1 MNVFEAV
8 RGNVTA
14 RQAAELYG
22 IRVNRHGMAVCP
34 FHNDKNP
41 SMKVDKRFHCF
52 ACQADGD
59 AVDFVSRLFGL
70 PGKKAAV
77 KIANDFG
84 IGYDSGQKPSV
95 RPKIREPTPEQKYQQ
110 EENRCFKVLSDY
122 FHHLRTW
129 KRQYAP
135 QQPEDEWHPLFVE
148 ALQRESHIEY
158 LLDVLL
164 YGTAEEKKALVA
176 EQRKEV
182 IRLEQRF
189 AEHPDGYEEL
199 SKARDEAK
207 QLQIYKANAEMLLRT
222 DTEEQRQT
230 REHQQEKQH
239 CFAGHSR
246 TGTVRSIRGLGSFS
260 PTSSREI
267 SGDGNLP
274 VRQVC
279 INAGIACQV

>member
-8 RGNVTA
+8 KGKITA

-22 IRVNRHGMAVCP
+22 VRVNRHGMAVCP

-41 SMKVDKRFHCF
+41 SMKLDMRFHCF
-52 ACQADGD
+52 ACQSDGD

-70 PGKKAAV
+70 PSKEAAM
-77 KIANDFG
+77 KLADDFG
-84 IGYDSGQKPSV
+84 ISYDSRQKLSV
-95 RPKIREPTPEQKYQQ
+95 RPKIREPTSEQKYQQ

-122 FHHLRTW
+122 FHRIKAW

-182 IRLEQRF
+182 MKLEQRF
-189 AEHPDGYEEL
+189 AEQPDEYDRGG
-199 SKARDEAK
+199 S
-207 QLQIYKANAEMLLRT
+207 
-222 DTEEQRQT
+222 QR
-230 REHQQEKQH
+230 K
-239 CFAGHSR
+239 S
-246 TGTVRSIRGLGSFS
+246 GLD
-260 PTSSREI
+260 R
-267 SGDGNLP
+267 
-274 VRQVC
+274 
-279 INAGIACQV
+279 

>member
-8 RGNVTA
+8 KGKVTT

-22 IRVNRHGMAVCP
+22 IRVNCHGMAVCP

-41 SMKVDKRFHCF
+41 SMKLDIRFHYF
-52 ACQADGD
+52 SCQADRD
-59 AVDFVSRLFGL
+59 TVDFVYRLFGL
-70 PGKKAAV
+70 SSKEAAM
-77 KIANDFG
+77 KLADDFS
-84 IGYDSGQKPSV
+84 IPYDARKKPSI
-95 RPKIREPTPEQKYQQ
+95 RPKIREPTPEQRYRQ
-110 EENRCFKVLSDY
+110 EENRCYKALSDY

-182 IRLEQRF
+182 MRLERRF
-189 AEHPDGYEEL
+189 TEH
-199 SKARDEAK
+199 
-207 QLQIYKANAEMLLRT
+207 T
-222 DTEEQRQT
+222 
-230 REHQQEKQH
+230 
-239 CFAGHSR
+239 AGHDR
-246 TGTVRSIRGLGSFS
+246 GRSQGKSGLD
-260 PTSSREI
+260 R
-267 SGDGNLP
+267 
-274 VRQVC
+274 
-279 INAGIACQV
+279 

>member
-8 RGNVTA
+8 KGNVTT

-22 IRVNRHGMAVCP
+22 IQVSRHGMAVCP
-34 FHNDKNP
+34 FHDDKNP

-70 PGKKAAV
+70 PSKEAAV

-84 IGYDSGQKPSV
+84 IGYDSGRKPSV
-95 RPKIREPTPEQKYQQ
+95 RAKIREPTPEQKYQQ
-110 EENRCFKVLSDY
+110 EENRCYKVLSDY

-129 KRQYAP
+129 KQQYAP
-135 QQPEDEWHPLFVE
+135 QHPEDEWHPLFVE

-182 IRLEQRF
+182 MRLEQRF
-189 AEHPDGYEEL
+189 AEHPDGHD
-199 SKARDEAK
+199 R
-207 QLQIYKANAEMLLRT
+207 
-222 DTEEQRQT
+222 
-230 REHQQEKQH
+230 
-239 CFAGHSR
+239 G
-246 TGTVRSIRGLGSFS
+246 RSQGKSGLD
-260 PTSSREI
+260 R
-267 SGDGNLP
+267 
-274 VRQVC
+274 
-279 INAGIACQV
+279 

>member
-1 MNVFEAV
+1 M
-8 RGNVTA
+8 
-14 RQAAELYG
+14 
-22 IRVNRHGMAVCP
+22 
-34 FHNDKNP
+34 
-41 SMKVDKRFHCF
+41 
-52 ACQADGD
+52 
-59 AVDFVSRLFGL
+59 
-70 PGKKAAV
+70 
-77 KIANDFG
+77 
-84 IGYDSGQKPSV
+84 
-95 RPKIREPTPEQKYQQ
+95 
-110 EENRCFKVLSDY
+110 LSDC

-189 AEHPDGYEEL
+189 AEHPDGYAEL

-230 REHQQEKQH
+230 RERQQEK
-239 CFAGHSR
+239 
-246 TGTVRSIRGLGSFS
+246 
-260 PTSSREI
+260 
-267 SGDGNLP
+267 
-274 VRQVC
+274 
-279 INAGIACQV
+279 

>member
-95 RPKIREPTPEQKYQQ
+95 RPKIREPTSEQKYQQ
-110 EENRCFKVLSDY
+110 EENRCYKVLSDY

-164 YGTAEEKKALVA
+164 YSTAEEKKALVA
-176 EQRKEV
+176 KQRKEV
-182 IRLEQRF
+182 IRLERRF
-189 AEHPDGYEEL
+189 AEH
-199 SKARDEAK
+199 
-207 QLQIYKANAEMLLRT
+207 T
-222 DTEEQRQT
+222 
-230 REHQQEKQH
+230 
-239 CFAGHSR
+239 AGHDHGGSQ
-246 TGTVRSIRGLGSFS
+246 GKSGLD
-260 PTSSREI
+260 R
-267 SGDGNLP
+267 
-274 VRQVC
+274 
-279 INAGIACQV
+279 

>member
-8 RGNVTA
+8 KGNVTT

-22 IRVNRHGMAVCP
+22 IQVSRHGMAVCP
-34 FHNDKNP
+34 FHDDKNP

-70 PGKKAAV
+70 PSKEAAV

-84 IGYDSGQKPSV
+84 IGYDSGRKPSV
-95 RPKIREPTPEQKYQQ
+95 RAKIRAPTPEQRYRQ
-110 EENRCFKVLSDY
+110 EESRCYKVLSDY

-129 KRQYAP
+129 KQQYAP
-135 QQPEDEWHPLFVE
+135 KQPEDVWHPLFVE

-182 IRLEQRF
+182 IRLERRF
-189 AEHPDGYEEL
+189 AEH
-199 SKARDEAK
+199 
-207 QLQIYKANAEMLLRT
+207 T
-222 DTEEQRQT
+222 
-230 REHQQEKQH
+230 
-239 CFAGHSR
+239 AGHDR
-246 TGTVRSIRGLGSFS
+246 GRSQGKSGLD
-260 PTSSREI
+260 R
-267 SGDGNLP
+267 
-274 VRQVC
+274 
-279 INAGIACQV
+279 